1 MTCAFTHTVAAGGG
15 DREDIPPIGKKQI
28 RMKTIAI
35 LATGSR
41 GDVQPFLALAVG
53 LMRRGQAVR
62 FVSNSVHADLAFAY
76 GLETRR
82 VTWDPRPSMRLQAT
96 LAKEKNPFRY
106 IRGQM
111 ENTHSIYDL
120 AQQESYEACQDADV
134 LIFSVLSPWGY
145 SIAERSGIPCM
156 AGMIHPL
163 ERTHEFPM
171 QMIPAN
177 LGGGLNWLSH
187 LLAEQLFQ
195 LLSGGEINKFRRRLG
210 LPAQRFPSTL
220 FGILRRRDIP
230 LLCNL
235 SPTVMA
241 RPQDWSERIH
251 MHGYWFLPAPPGWKP
266 SPRLTAFLAAGE
278 PPVYIG
284 FGSMVTGEALRTSRM
299 IDEALAAVGLRGLL
313 YEGWGGLTEAGF
325 RKGRI
330 LTVGEMPHDW
340 LFEQVSAVIHHGGAG
355 TTASA
360 LRAGIPQVV
369 VAHMQDQP
377 YWGRKMHAI
386 GVSPP
391 PLNSA
396 RISAEAIEKALRTIH
411 EDKTMQERARVI
423 GGCIRAEQGLE
434 KTLAVIETYFNL

>member
-1 MTCAFTHTVAAGGG
+1 
-15 DREDIPPIGKKQI
+15 
-28 RMKTIAI
+28 MKTIAV

-53 LMRRGQAVR
+53 LLRRGHAVK
-62 FVSNSVHADLAFAY
+62 FVSNSIHGDLARAY

-82 VTWDPRPSMRLQAT
+82 LTWDPRPSMRLQVT

-111 ENTHSIYDL
+111 ENTRLVYSL
-120 AQQESYEACQDADV
+120 AQQESFQACQDADA

-195 LLSGGEINKFRRRLG
+195 LLSGGEINKFRRKLG
-210 LPAQRFPSTL
+210 LPVQRFPSTL
-220 FGILRRRDIP
+220 FGSLRERDIP

-235 SPTVMA
+235 SPTVTV
-241 RPQDWSERIH
+241 RPRDWPERIH
-251 MHGYWFLPAPPGWKP
+251 MHGYWFLPVPPGWTP
-266 SPRLTAFLAAGE
+266 PPGLTAFLTDGE

-284 FGSMVTGEALRTSRM
+284 FGSMVTGEPLLTSRM
-299 IDEALAAVGLRGLL
+299 FDEALAAVGLRGLL

-396 RISAEAIEKALRTIH
+396 RICAEAIEKALRTIR
-411 EDKTMQERARVI
+411 EDKTMQECARGI
-423 GGCIRAEQGLE
+423 GTRIRAEQGLE
-434 KTLAVIETYFNL
+434 KTLVVIETYLDL

>member
-1 MTCAFTHTVAAGGG
+1 
-15 DREDIPPIGKKQI
+15 
-28 RMKTIAI
+28 MKTIAV

-53 LMRRGQAVR
+53 LLRCGHAVR
-62 FVSNSVHADLAFAY
+62 FVSNSIHADLALAY

-82 VTWDPRPSMRLQAT
+82 ITWDPRPSMRLQAI
-96 LAKEKNPFRY
+96 LAKERNPFRY

-111 ENTHSIYDL
+111 ENTRRVYTL
-120 AQQESYEACQDADV
+120 AQQESYDACQDADG

-145 SIAERSGIPCM
+145 SIAERTGIPCM

-163 ERTHEFPM
+163 ERTREFPM
-171 QMIPAN
+171 QMIQAN

-195 LLSGGEINKFRRRLG
+195 LLSGGEINKFRHSLG
-210 LPAQRFPSTL
+210 LRVQRFPTNLLGS
-220 FGILRRRDIP
+220 LRQENIP

-235 SPTVMA
+235 SPTVIP
-241 RPQDWSERIH
+241 RPQDWPERIH
-251 MHGYWFLPAPPGWKP
+251 MHGYWFLPVPPGWTP
-266 SPRLTAFLAAGE
+266 SPGLTAFLTDGE

-284 FGSMVTGEALRTSRM
+284 FGSMVTGEALRISRM
-299 IDEALAAVGLRGLL
+299 VDEALEATGLRGLL

-325 RKGRI
+325 TKARI
-330 LTVGEMPHDW
+330 QTVGEMPHDW
-340 LFEQVSAVIHHGGAG
+340 LFKKVSAVIHHGGAG

-360 LRAGIPQVV
+360 LHAGIPQVV
-369 VAHMQDQP
+369 VAHMQDQS
-377 YWGRKMHAI
+377 YWGRKMHEL

-396 RISAEAIEKALRTIH
+396 RISAAAVKKAMRTVC
-411 EDKTMQERARVI
+411 EDKAMQECARGI
-423 GGCIRAEQGLE
+423 GTAIRAEQGLE
-434 KTLAVIETYFNL
+434 KTLAVIEAYFDL